1 MKRFG
6 SRHATKYAALLLALA
21 VVAVVV
27 VASAQAAP
35 LKKKFD
41 AYVVA
46 TDSSSTSFTV
56 TLENDPSSQQT
67 LGSADFSTSPG
78 GPSVAPIPLTN
89 FTTADGHHWSV
100 CTGSGGSLCGD
111 GANNVVE
118 FRSATSGDALLAG
131 QSVSVTVPADKTGC
145 TNATWLASAKQ
156 SNDYSGTNNIFN
168 LAANDLTPLGSFT
181 TDPIASIIDR
191 SVTPTVTFTAHALDT
206 CGNPKTDYTGAAPTP
221 YQQKLTY
228 TGLTNATPAASTG
241 LSWSNGNGSITVT
254 PAASEAGNQFT
265 IADQTTGITTSSS
278 TFAILDEVCTKT
290 NGKPCSVNDGQYQ
303 KNGVATT
310 VLSGANPTGTGQF
323 LGLGF
328 DPSVND
334 TCSAGTK
341 EYGAKMLIE
350 PSSDLGLYQVTI
362 TYTKAAGKGT
372 PSSVFICFQSP
383 NSGGWQVLAN
393 CSKTVGP
400 PCIASSSGTSNG
412 GLQFV
417 LSLDPTDPTPI
428 GHQ

>member
-6 SRHATKYAALLLALA
+6 SRHATSYAALLLALA

-46 TDSSSTSFTV
+46 TDSTSTSFKV
-56 TLENDPSSQQT
+56 TLVNDPSSQQT
-67 LGSADFSTSPG
+67 LGSADFSAPGLSIRPITSTPVSSSG
-78 GPSVAPIPLTN
+78 NHNWT
-89 FTTADGHHWSV
+89 V
-100 CTGSGGSLCGD
+100 CTGSGASTCGD
-111 GANNVVE
+111 GQNNVVE
-118 FRSATSGDALLAG
+118 FRANSSGDGLLPG
-131 QSVSVTVPADKTGC
+131 ESVSFMVSRADQTC
-145 TNATWLASAKQ
+145 TSATWLASAKQ

-181 TDPIASIIDR
+181 TDAIASIIDR

-221 YQQKLTY
+221 YQQQLSY

-241 LSWSNGNGSITVT
+241 LSWSNGTGSITVT

-265 IADQTTGITTSSS
+265 ITDQPTGITASSN
-278 TFAILDEVCTKT
+278 TFAVLDEVCTKT

-310 VLSGANPTGTGQF
+310 VLSGANPTGDGQF